1 MQQYPNQ
8 QSPYGAAPTHQV
20 LTQQDF
26 LSRVSHVRNEIRSLT
41 ADVQRIGSL
50 HQQALGGSDEHAQ
63 RRLDDLVAQTQLKNT
78 SIRDQIKSLQRDA
91 EKTTDG
97 SASMKKRQWEAL
109 NGDFK
114 KELQNYLQEE
124 SQFRERYRDQIARQ
138 YRIVNPDATE
148 DEIRQASDM
157 DWGNEGVFQTAV
169 SRVRDELAHFPRVSV
184 ARESIDDSASHS
196 CEPTAPAK
204 QMRYLATCAPGTTNC
219 WASRKP

>member
-50 HQQALGGSDEHAQ
+50 HQQALGGADETAQ

-78 SIRDQIKSLQRDA
+78 SIRDQIKFLQRDA

-97 SASMKKRQWEAL
+97 SSGMKKRQWEAL

-114 KELQNYLQEE
+114 KELQNFLQEE
-124 SQFRERYRDQIARQ
+124 SQFRERYKDQIARQ

-148 DEIRQASDM
+148 DEVRQASDM

-169 SRVRDELAHFPRVSV
+169 SCFVMPLRISSFSPPRLGCHYRK
-184 ARESIDDSASHS
+184 ALLTPLLYS
-196 CEPTAPAK
+196 CEPTVLAK
-204 QMRYLATCAPGTTNC
+204 QTRYLAMCALGTTNC
-219 WASRKP
+219 